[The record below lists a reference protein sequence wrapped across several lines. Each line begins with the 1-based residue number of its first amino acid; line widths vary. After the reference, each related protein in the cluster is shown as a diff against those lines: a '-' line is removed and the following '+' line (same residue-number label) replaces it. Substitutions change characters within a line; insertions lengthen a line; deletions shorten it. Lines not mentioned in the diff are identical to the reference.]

1 MLKNYLK
8 TIFKNLEKNKI
19 YSLISISS
27 LAIGIAVSL
36 LLFLYVLQELSYDR
50 YNEKADN
57 IYRLCQEEYPF
68 QAPGAGKLLADN
80 LPEIKN
86 FTRIL
91 PRDNILFQ
99 LDDQKYKED
108 HVAWTDAELFD
119 IFSFKVIDGI
129 TQNALQEP
137 GTAIINQTIAHKYF
151 GNENAIGKKFTVE
164 GEYDYTVVGVIK
176 DMPQNSHYI
185 CNIFLTLADGDKM
198 FGEGWMD
205 SWGWENF
212 HVYFEMQ
219 DQFSKPDLEAKIS
232 KLMNEASNNDE
243 PEKFTLQNLKDIHLY
258 SSHIVRDIQPQNSIT
273 YVLIFSAIGL
283 LILLIA
289 CFNYINLFIANATTR
304 VLEMGIRKTFGA
316 TRKQIA
322 EQYIIE
328 SMIVF
333 FISFAFAFIIVE
345 IGLPMFNEIAET
357 TLSFGD
363 LLNINMIVSLFC
375 IITILGILAGWYP
388 AIILSSHNPN
398 EVIKSSKSRGRSGF
412 KMKKLLLSV
421 QFTIVIA
428 LIACAI
434 IMLRQI
440 NFLQNKELGFE
451 KEAVL
456 TSMFNL
462 GDEAKFNTLRQALL
476 KQSFVEN
483 VSTASRIPSGSL
495 NNYGAVLPEGQTEV
509 IVLPYVHINFDY
521 FKTLGIKPLSGR
533 LFSEDFKTDVDE
545 AIILNKAAVAFLGL
559 KGDPLGQTIK
569 CSWPRSTRK
578 VVGVIDDINFEP
590 LHTKIKPVVYVIDY
604 SEAYH
609 IIVKLKSSDI
619 FSSTKAV
626 TGITQSIYPDQVISY
641 KFLDQILESRYQ
653 KDNKTF
659 QLMGFFAV
667 LAIFLACIG
676 MFGMTSFMLVRR
688 TKEIGIRKVNG
699 ASVSELM
706 LMLNLDFVKW
716 IIVAFVL
723 AVPVAYYAM
732 NKWLSSFAY
741 KVELSWWIF
750 AVAGLLTLF
759 IALITVSWQTYD
771 AAKRNPVLS
780 LKCE

>member
-19 YSLISISS
+19 YSLISIYS

-50 YNEKADN
+50 YHKKADN
-57 IYRLCQEEYPF
+57 IYRLCQPDHPF

-80 LPEIKN
+80 LPEIKQ
-86 FTRIL
+86 FARIL

-99 LDDQKYKED
+99 LDDQKYQED
-108 HVAWTDAELFD
+108 FVAWTDAELFD
-119 IFSFKVIDGI
+119 IFSFEFIAG
-129 TQNALQEP
+129 NAQISLQEP
-137 GTAIINQTIAHKYF
+137 GTVVINEKIAHKYF
-151 GNENAIGKKFTVE
+151 GNEDALGKKFKVE

-176 DMPQNSHYI
+176 NIPPNSHYTA
-185 CNIFLTLADGDKM
+185 NVFMTLADGDKM
-198 FGEGWMD
+198 FGNDWMD

-232 KLMNEASNNDE
+232 KLMNEGSNNDE
-243 PEKFTLQNLKDIHLY
+243 PIKFTLQNLKDIHLY
-258 SSHIVRDIQPQNSIT
+258 SSHFLGDIKPQNSIT

-289 CFNYINLFIANATTR
+289 CFNYINLFIANATSR
-304 VLEMGIRKTFGA
+304 ILEMGVRKTFGA

-322 EQYIIE
+322 EQYVLETI
-328 SMIVF
+328 IVF
-333 FISFAFAFIIVE
+333 FISLVIALIMIE
-345 IGLPMFNEIAET
+345 LSLPIFNQISGKA
-357 TLSFGD
+357 LSFFD
-363 LLNINMIVSLFC
+363 FLHTDMMLSLLGV
-375 IITILGILAGWYP
+375 ITILGVLAGLYP
-388 AIILSSHNPN
+388 ALVLSSQNPN
-398 EVIKSSKSRGRSGF
+398 EVIKSSKSKGRSGLQT
-412 KMKKLLLSV
+412 KNIILVV

-428 LIACAI
+428 LIASAT

-456 TSMFNL
+456 TSIFDFGNK
-462 GDEAKFNTLRQALL
+462 AKYNTLKQALL

-483 VSTASRIPSGSL
+483 VSTANRIPSGSL
-495 NNYGAVLPEGQTEV
+495 SNYGGILPEGQTEV
-509 IVLPYVHINFDY
+509 LIIPYVHINFDY
-521 FKTLGIKPLSGR
+521 FKTLGIKPISGR
-533 LFSEDFKTDVDE
+533 LFSEECQTDIME
-545 AIILNKAAVAFLGL
+545 SIILNKAAVDFLGL
-559 KGDPLGQTIK
+559 KGDALGQTIK
-569 CSWPRSTRK
+569 CGWPRSTRK
-578 VVGVIDDINFEP
+578 VVGVIDDINFES
-590 LHTKIKPVVYVIDY
+590 LYNKIKPVVYVIDY

-619 FSSTKAV
+619 CGSAEAV
-626 TGITQSIYPDQVISY
+626 TDITQSIYPDQVISY
-641 KFLDQILESRYQ
+641 EFLDQILESRYQ
-653 KDNKTF
+653 KDSKTF
-659 QLMGFFAV
+659 QLMGFFAI
-667 LAIFLACIG
+667 LAIILACVG

-732 NKWLSSFAY
+732 NKWLGSFAY

-750 AVAGLLTLF
+750 ALAGLLTLF
-759 IALITVSWQTYD
+759 IALITVSWQTYST
-771 AAKRNPVLS
+771 ARRNPVLS
-780 LKCE
+780 LRCE